1 MLCLERKLENVRIF
15 DARSL
20 VPDRS
25 SKTGDLTDPAER
37 TTSLRACTTVVAP
50 SALAISAPDATTS
63 FKGGDVDPNIRLM
76 MDGVGQHLE
85 I

>member
-1 MLCLERKLENVRIF
+1 MGIQLGNNVRGVTDTGSF
-15 DARSL
+15 EQDWRL
-20 VPDRS
+20 DR
-25 SKTGDLTDPAER
+25 PAER
-37 TTSLRACTTVVAP
+37 TTSLRACTRVVAP

>member
-15 DARSL
+15 DAGSL
-20 VPDRS
+20 VPDLS
-25 SKTGDLTDPAER
+25 SKNGDLTDPAER

-50 SALAISAPDATTS
+50 SALAILAPDATTFS
-63 FKGGDVDPNIRLM
+63 EGRDVNPNIWLM
-76 MDGVGQHLE
+76 VDGVGQHLE

>member
-20 VPDRS
+20 VPDHS

-37 TTSLRACTTVVAP
+37 TISLRACTTVVAP
-50 SALAISAPDATTS
+50 SALTISAPDATTFS
-63 FKGGDVDPNIRLM
+63 EGRDVNPSIRSTM
-76 MDGVGQHLE
+76 NDVGQHLE

>member
-1 MLCLERKLENVRIF
+1 MLCLERKLEKVRIF
-15 DARSL
+15 DAGSL
-20 VPDRS
+20 VPDHS

-50 SALAISAPDATTS
+50 SALVISTVEATTS
-63 FKGGDVDPNIRLM
+63 SEGRDVDPNIRLM
-76 MDGVGQHLE
+76 MDGIVQHLE